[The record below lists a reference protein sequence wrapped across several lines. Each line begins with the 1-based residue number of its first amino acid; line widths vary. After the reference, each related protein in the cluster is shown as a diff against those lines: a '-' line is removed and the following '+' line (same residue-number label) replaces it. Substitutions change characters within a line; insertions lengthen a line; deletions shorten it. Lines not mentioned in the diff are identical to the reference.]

1 MLKFT
6 GLAPMWSHKIR
17 FDSDATKHTRTCL
30 DSIQAASAMEIA
42 GRMNSKENIG
52 GIPMITEDNQMR
64 STNKSKVIRLEP
76 WMEVIGP
83 FVELEEQE
91 GVLLADIAVHI
102 IILPLDLK
110 KNLMSHLG
118 HHIGL
123 LRTDISGK
131 EYLVRNKAEE
141 KSMASVEA
149 DVSELTKPK
158 AQQEKA
164 SA

>member
-1 MLKFT
+1 
-6 GLAPMWSHKIR
+6 
-17 FDSDATKHTRTCL
+17 
-30 DSIQAASAMEIA
+30 
-42 GRMNSKENIG
+42 
-52 GIPMITEDNQMR
+52 MI
-64 STNKSKVIRLEP
+64 STNKSKVMRLGP

-91 GVLLADIAVHI
+91 GVLLADIAEHI
-102 IILPLDLK
+102 VILPLELK
-110 KNLMSHLG
+110 GILMPHLG
-118 HHIGL
+118 YHIGL

-131 EYLVRNKAEE
+131 EYLVRNEAEE

-149 DVSELTKPK
+149 DVSELAKPK

>member
-1 MLKFT
+1 MIST
-6 GLAPMWSHKIR
+6 N
-17 FDSDATKHTRTCL
+17 
-30 DSIQAASAMEIA
+30 
-42 GRMNSKENIG
+42 NSKV
-52 GIPMITEDNQMR
+52 T
-64 STNKSKVIRLEP
+64 RLEP

-91 GVLLADIAVHI
+91 GVLLADIAEHI
-102 IILPLDLK
+102 VILPLDLK
-110 KNLMSHLG
+110 DTLMPYLG

-141 KSMASVEA
+141 KSIAFVEA
-149 DVSELTKPK
+149 DVPELIKPK